1 MFYMTDSVQTTREIE
16 MTFFIREWPNKTA
29 TLMADNG
36 AVLWT
41 FPSVEEA
48 QKVCRDWYLLQVRKE
63 APVDREDDFDLMV
76 ARCA

>member
-1 MFYMTDSVQTTREIE
+1 

-41 FPSVEEA
+41 FASVDEA
-48 QKVCRDWYLLQVRKE
+48 QKVCRDWYLVQIRGE
-63 APVDREDDFDLMV
+63 EPSDRLCDFDLMV
-76 ARCA
+76 AKCA

>member
-1 MFYMTDSVQTTREIE
+1 MFY
-16 MTFFIREWPNKTA
+16 IREWQDKTA

-48 QKVCRDWYLLQVRKE
+48 QQVCRDWYQVQASGRVGNVE
-63 APVDREDDFDLMV
+63 CLDPMV
-76 ARCA
+76 ANCSVG

>member
-1 MFYMTDSVQTTREIE
+1 

-41 FPSVEEA
+41 FPSVEAA
-48 QKVCRDWYLLQVRKE
+48 QQVCRDWYLVQIQGCEPDDGLG
-63 APVDREDDFDLMV
+63 DFDLMV
-76 ARCA
+76 AKCA

>member
-1 MFYMTDSVQTTREIE
+1 
-16 MTFFIREWPNKTA
+16 MTFFIRERPNKTA

-48 QKVCRDWYLLQVRKE
+48 QQVCRDWYLLQIQGNESADPIACRDPEVK
-63 APVDREDDFDLMV
+63 V
-76 ARCA
+76 A

>member
-1 MFYMTDSVQTTREIE
+1 

-41 FPSVEEA
+41 FGSVEEA
-48 QKVCRDWYLLQVRKE
+48 QKVCRDWYLVQVREEE
-63 APVDREDDFDLMV
+63 AVDRVGDFDLMV
-76 ARCA
+76 ASCA

>member
-1 MFYMTDSVQTTREIE
+1 

-41 FPSVEEA
+41 FDSVESA
-48 QKVCRDWYLLQVRKE
+48 QQVCRDWYRLQIR
-63 APVDREDDFDLMV
+63 RENMMDMNDDFDLLV

>member
-1 MFYMTDSVQTTREIE
+1 MA
-16 MTFFIREWPNKTA
+16 FFIKEWSNKTA

-48 QKVCRDWYLLQVRKE
+48 QRVCREWYSLQTEGRPDYDCCLDPLVST
-63 APVDREDDFDLMV
+63 
-76 ARCA
+76 CAVS

>member
-1 MFYMTDSVQTTREIE
+1 

-41 FPSVEEA
+41 FPSVDEA
-48 QKVCRDWYLLQVRKE
+48 QKVCRDWYLVQIQGAE
-63 APVDREDDFDLMV
+63 PDDRLGDFDLMV
-76 ARCA
+76 AKCA

>member
-1 MFYMTDSVQTTREIE
+1 M
-16 MTFFIREWPNKTA
+16 FFIREWPDKTA

-48 QKVCRDWYLLQVRKE
+48 RQVCRDWYRMQEIEQRAHGECLD
-63 APVDREDDFDLMV
+63 PMV
-76 ARCA
+76 STCTVA